1 MLRIG
6 RLIAAVVVIAAG
18 PVLAGET
25 LESVEKKIVEQWEKH
40 RSVSAEF
47 ALTQKMEMGGA
58 KIGSTTKGTYEH
70 LKDGDRQLY
79 RMDMTTNTVQ
89 DFGGQ
94 TMKSSSKAMV
104 IDDGE
109 FQYVLTEVQQMPEP
123 MAVKTKSDPTKVG
136 GSVKA
141 MFDSLRKEYDLKL
154 MPDKTVD
161 GESVYVIQ
169 GIPKATGPASWAKSI
184 YHFRK
189 DVGMPVKM
197 VYLDK
202 DGKVVQTLTY
212 TDIKLN
218 PKIDRDRF
226 VFKAPE
232 GVQVMDMTKQG

>member
-58 KIGSTTKGTYEH
+58 KIGSTTKGTYEY

-79 RMDMTTNTVQ
+79 RMDMTTNIVQ
-89 DFGGQ
+89 DSGGQ
-94 TMKSSSKAMV
+94 TMKSSSKAVV

-109 FQYVLTEVQQMPEP
+109 FQYVLTEVQQMPQP

-136 GSVKA
+136 GSGKA
-141 MFDSLRKEYDLKL
+141 MFDSLRKEYDLEL

-169 GIPKATGPASWAKSI
+169 GIPNATGPTGWAKTLF
-184 YHFRK
+184 HFRK

-202 DGKVVQTLTY
+202 DGKDVQTLTY

-218 PKIDRDRF
+218 PKIDPDRF

-232 GVQVMDMTKQG
+232 GVQVMDMTQQG

>member
-6 RLIAAVVVIAAG
+6 RLIAAVVVIVAG

-25 LESVEKKIVEQWEKH
+25 LESVEKKIVEQWENH

-47 ALTQKMEMGGA
+47 TLTQEMEMGGA

-79 RMDMTTNTVQ
+79 RMDMTTNNVQ
-89 DFGGQ
+89 DSGGQ

-123 MAVKTKSDPTKVG
+123 MAVKAKSDPTKVG
-136 GSVKA
+136 GSGKA

-169 GIPKATGPASWAKSI
+169 GTPKATGPEGWAECL

-212 TDIKLN
+212 TNIKLN

-232 GVQVMDMTKQG
+232 GVQVMDMTQQG